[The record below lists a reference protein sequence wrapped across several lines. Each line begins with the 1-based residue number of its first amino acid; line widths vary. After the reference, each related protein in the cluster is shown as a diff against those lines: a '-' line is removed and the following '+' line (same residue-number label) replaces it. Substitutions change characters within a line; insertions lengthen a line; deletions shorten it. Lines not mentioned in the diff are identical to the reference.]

1 MKNFL
6 FKLYLGC
13 IKLVLQFTK
22 TDANK
27 YVILNGAGR
36 SGSNGFLFYKY
47 LRENHPE
54 ISVELVEPF
63 PTTHLSFKTWQSISR
78 AKFIFVTHEPF
89 KIKRNQIC
97 VELWHGIP
105 LKRMGFMAKNTNPTN
120 NLKTMKTWAKEAD
133 YVASSSALYESLMS
147 ACVGISDDKY
157 LRVGFPRIDALYGQA
172 DELSEAIIE
181 QLFDA
186 PKVNKQTKL
195 GIYMPT
201 FRFELENE
209 SVMQEISA
217 GNFLAVSDFDLQQLN
232 AFLQQHN
239 QFLLVRLHPYEQKF
253 MKQELRLSN
262 IAVLEDAYLVEHELD
277 LYEILRVTDYLI
289 TDFSSVY
296 FDYLHLNK
304 PVYFLANHLNEYL
317 AKRGIL
323 LDPYEK
329 VTPGVKV
336 TSQTELEQA
345 MVSDDHYAAK
355 RTECLELSYSI
366 PKNANSQRLF
376 DQLIEVKGD

>member
-1 MKNFL
+1 
-6 FKLYLGC
+6 
-13 IKLVLQFTK
+13 
-22 TDANK
+22 
-27 YVILNGAGR
+27 
-36 SGSNGFLFYKY
+36 
-47 LRENHPE
+47 
-54 ISVELVEPF
+54 
-63 PTTHLSFKTWQSISR
+63 
-78 AKFIFVTHEPF
+78 
-89 KIKRNQIC
+89 
-97 VELWHGIP
+97 
-105 LKRMGFMAKNTNPTN
+105 
-120 NLKTMKTWAKEAD
+120 
-133 YVASSSALYESLMS
+133 MS

-345 MVSDDHYAAK
+345 MVSDDHCAAK